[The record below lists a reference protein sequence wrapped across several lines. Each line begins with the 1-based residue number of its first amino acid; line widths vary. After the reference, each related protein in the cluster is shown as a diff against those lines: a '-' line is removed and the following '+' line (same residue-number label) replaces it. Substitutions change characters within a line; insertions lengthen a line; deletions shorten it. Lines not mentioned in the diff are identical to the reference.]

1 MTAATIR
8 PFVSWRSLAAVSLC
22 LNVFLAAYL
31 GSQLFGRAKPGA
43 GAMPPPA
50 LISRVAGM
58 LPDAD
63 ARILWDAYGRSE
75 PQITAAQKDYR
86 QVLTD
91 AAGLLRQPTVDEA
104 ALKQVVQQARD
115 KRLVIGD
122 MMIEVFLVAF
132 PKMSLKGRETLLEKS
147 LHSSGGSP
155 EDRAMR

>member
-1 MTAATIR
+1 MTAATLR

-31 GSQLFGRAKPGA
+31 GSQLFGRAKPGT
-43 GAMPPPA
+43 GAIPPPA

-58 LPDAD
+58 LPEAD
-63 ARILWDAYGRSE
+63 ARILWDSYGRSE

-86 QVLTD
+86 QVLAD

-115 KRLVIGD
+115 KRLAIGD
-122 MMIEVFLVAF
+122 MMIEVFLATF

-147 LHSSGGSP
+147 LHSSGGGP
-155 EDRAMR
+155 EENAMR